1 MKQNRFF
8 NSSAQ
13 IDFTHIQFRAI
24 ASAFLATVI
33 IATVPILAK
42 FGEKELSASALIF
55 HRLWI
60 GAMMLFFWQVF
71 QILPQKL
78 QQYFHNQQSSNLS
91 QPTNFKVEMTKFDLI
106 RTLALILCTG
116 VAYATMQDL
125 WAVSIA
131 HTSLANSAILHNL
144 TPLVTAIIGLLFF
157 QQHLELQFTIGMI
170 VAVAGSLLLGLNDF
184 QIEVSKIHGD
194 AIALGSAVMLALYL
208 LLLDRVRQKFSA
220 VLTVLY
226 CSLVGI
232 PIILI
237 PILVNHERIFP
248 TSLSVWLA
256 VIGLGGTIALGHGL
270 LAYALKWVS
279 PEFIAILMLLEPI
292 ITAALSS
299 VIFSENLDFYNLL
312 AFPIILTGMYLA
324 INSPSLLEAKQ
335 EKINNREQGT
345 L

>member
-1 MKQNRFF
+1 MKQNSFF
-8 NSSAQ
+8 SSSAQ
-13 IDFTHIQFRAI
+13 IDFTHIQLRAI
-24 ASAFLATVI
+24 ASAFLSTVI

-42 FGEKELSASALIF
+42 FGEKELSANVLIF

-60 GAMMLFFWQVF
+60 GAMMLFFWEIF
-71 QILPQKL
+71 QTLPQKL

-91 QPTNFKVEMTKFDLI
+91 QPPNFKVEITKFALI

-116 VAYATMQDL
+116 VVYATMQDL
-125 WAVSIA
+125 WALSIA

-144 TPLVTAIIGLLFF
+144 TPLVTALIGVLFF

-170 VAVAGSLLLGLNDF
+170 VAVAGSLVLGLNDF

-226 CSLVGI
+226 CSLAGI

-237 PILVNHERIFP
+237 PILVNHEQIFP

-270 LAYALKWVS
+270 LAYALKWLS

-335 EKINNREQGT
+335 EKNQ
-345 L
+345 